1 MAGKQPLKKKEVK
14 SFNVKDFKS
23 NFLGTKASKTADK
36 ELEWLIMPQAFQEAV
51 KLPGIP
57 MGRTTM
63 VRGWSDTGKSTLKNL
78 AIAAAMRQNVLPV
91 IFETEGNFDFQYAKD
106 CGMDIEPVYGELYDE
121 ETGDVIIDEK
131 TGKPKTGIV
140 DWEGNYILFTPTKM
154 CEFCG
159 KMDYS
164 TGKEVSKQRKV
175 AVIEDIGYIINTL
188 LDQQD
193 DGELPM
199 PLLFI
204 WDSVGSIQSWKSYTS
219 KVGNN
224 MFDAGAINTV
234 FKPIFAR
241 IASSKEVGTPYTN
254 TMFVVNKIWKDNAN
268 SVGGAVAIANSG
280 GEAFQYGIRLQ
291 IHVGGVAK
299 AGTKKLKATFKG
311 EEYQYGTVTKIAVF
325 KNQLPTPYNITYSG
339 TMCCVHNGIISE
351 DELDNYKKTEI
362 PAIISR
368 IQDLLEGKYSGEIN
382 ASDVEF
388 KEEGE
393 VDMTPIEP

>member
-14 SFNVKDFKS
+14 SFSVKDFKKD
-23 NFLGTKASKTADK
+23 FLGEKVSKTADK
-36 ELEWLIMPQAFQEAV
+36 ELEWLIMPSAFQEAV

-78 AIAAAMRQNVLPV
+78 AIAAAMRQGVLPV

-106 CGMDIEPVYGELYDE
+106 CGMDIEPIYGEIEDE
-121 ETGDVIIDEK
+121 ETGEVRE
-131 TGKPKTGIV
+131 GIV
-140 DWEGNYILFTPTKM
+140 DWEGNYVLFTPTKM
-154 CEFCG
+154 CDFCG

-164 TGKEVSKQRKV
+164 TGKEVSKQRRV
-175 AVIEDIGYIINTL
+175 AVIEDIGYIINTF
-188 LDQQD
+188 LDKQD
-193 DGELPM
+193 NGELPM

-241 IASSKEVGTPYTN
+241 ISTSKEVGSPYTN
-254 TMFVVNKIWKDNAN
+254 TMFVVNKIWQDNAN
-268 SVGGAVAIANSG
+268 SVGGAVAIKNSG
-280 GEAFQYGIRLQ
+280 GEAFQYGVRLQ

-299 AGTKKLKATFKG
+299 AGTKKLKATLKG
-311 EEYQYGTVTKIAVF
+311 EEYQYGTVTKISVY

-339 TMCCVHNGIISE
+339 TMCCVHNGIVSE
-351 DELDNYKKTEI
+351 DELNDYKKTQI
-362 PAIISR
+362 PVIIER
-368 IQDLLEGKYSGEIN
+368 MTALLGEDGGN
-382 ASDVEF
+382 VSASDVTF

-393 VDMTPIEP
+393 VDMTPVEA

>member
-1 MAGKQPLKKKEVK
+1 MAKQPLKKKEVK
-14 SFNVKDFKS
+14 SFSVKDFKS
-23 NFLGTKASKTADK
+23 NFLGKNVKTADK
-36 ELEWLIMPQAFQEAV
+36 ELEWLIMPEAFQEAT

-57 MGRTTM
+57 MGRATM

-78 AIAAAMRQNVLPV
+78 AIAAAMRQGILPV

-106 CGMDIEPVYGELYDE
+106 CGMAIEPVYGELYDD
-121 ETGDVIIDEK
+121 ETGEVILDEK
-131 TGKPKTGIV
+131 TGKSKTGIV
-140 DWEGNYILFTPTKM
+140 DWEGDYLLFTPTKI

-164 TGKEVSKQRKV
+164 TGKEGSKQRKV

-193 DGELPM
+193 NGELPM
-199 PLLFI
+199 PILFI
-204 WDSVGSIQSWKSYTS
+204 WDSVGSVQSWKSYTS

-234 FKPIFAR
+234 FKPIFPR
-241 IASSKEVGTPYTN
+241 ISASKEVGSPYTN
-254 TMFVVNKIWKDNAN
+254 TLFVVNKIWKDNAN

-299 AGTKKLKATFKG
+299 AGTKKLKATLKG
-311 EEYQYGTVTKIAVF
+311 EEFQYGTVTKIQVC
-325 KNQLPTPYNITYSG
+325 KNQLPTPYNVTYFG
-339 TMCCVHNGIISE
+339 TMCCVHNGIVSE
-351 DELDNYKKTEI
+351 DNIDKYKKENI
-362 PAIISR
+362 PVIIER
-368 IQDLLEGKYSGEIN
+368 LKQIADV
-382 ASDVEF
+382 SDVDVNDVKF
-388 KEEGE
+388 EEVGE
-393 VDMTPIEP
+393 VDMTLIQEE

>member
-14 SFNVKDFKS
+14 SFNVKDFKKD
-23 NFLGTKASKTADK
+23 FLGEKVSKTADK
-36 ELEWLIMPQAFQEAV
+36 ELEWLIMPSAFQEAV

-78 AIAAAMRQNVLPV
+78 AIAAAMRQGVLPV

-106 CGMDIEPVYGELYDE
+106 CGMDIEPIYGEIEDE
-121 ETGDVIIDEK
+121 ETGEVRE
-131 TGKPKTGIV
+131 GIV
-140 DWEGNYILFTPTKM
+140 DWEGNYVLFTPTKM
-154 CEFCG
+154 CDFCG

-164 TGKEVSKQRKV
+164 TGKEVSKQRRV
-175 AVIEDIGYIINTL
+175 AVIEDIGYIINTF
-188 LDQQD
+188 LDKQD
-193 DGELPM
+193 NGELPM

-241 IASSKEVGTPYTN
+241 ISTSKEVGSPYTN
-254 TMFVVNKIWKDNAN
+254 TMFVVNKIWQDNAN
-268 SVGGAVAIANSG
+268 SVGGAVAIKNSG
-280 GEAFQYGIRLQ
+280 GEAFQYGVRLQ

-299 AGTKKLKATFKG
+299 AGTKKLKATLKG
-311 EEYQYGTVTKIAVF
+311 EEYQYGTVTKISVY

-339 TMCCVHNGIISE
+339 TMCCVHNGIVSE
-351 DELDNYKKTEI
+351 DELNDYKKTQI
-362 PAIISR
+362 PVIIER
-368 IQDLLEGKYSGEIN
+368 MTALLGEEGGNVS
-382 ASDVEF
+382 ASDVTF

-393 VDMTPIEP
+393 VDMTPVEA

>member
-14 SFNVKDFKS
+14 AFNVKDFKKD
-23 NFLGTKASKTADK
+23 FLGEKVSKTADK
-36 ELEWLIMPQAFQEAV
+36 ELEWLIMPEAFQEAV

-78 AIAAAMRQNVLPV
+78 AIAAAMKQGVLPV

-106 CGMDIEPVYGELYDE
+106 CGMLIEPVYGQITDE
-121 ETGDVIIDEK
+121 ETGEVRE
-131 TGKPKTGIV
+131 GIV
-140 DWEGNYILFTPTKM
+140 DWEGDYVLFTPTKM

-164 TGKEVSKQRKV
+164 LGKEGTKERKV
-175 AVIEDIGYIINTL
+175 AVIEDIGYIINTF
-188 LDQQD
+188 LDKQD
-193 DGELPM
+193 EGQLPM
-199 PLLFI
+199 PILFI

-241 IASSKEVGTPYTN
+241 ISTSKEVGSPYTN
-254 TMFVVNKIWKDNAN
+254 TMFVVNKIWQDNAN
-268 SVGGAVAIANSG
+268 SVGGAVAIKNSG
-280 GEAFQYGIRLQ
+280 GEAFQYGVRLQ

-299 AGTKKLKATFKG
+299 AGTKKLKATLKG
-311 EEYQYGTVTKIAVF
+311 DEYQYGTVTKISVY

-351 DELDNYKKTEI
+351 DELNNYKKTQI
-362 PAIISR
+362 PVIIERMSA
-368 IQDLLEGKYSGEIN
+368 LLEGDFN
-382 ASDVEF
+382 ASDVKF
-388 KEEGE
+388 TEEGE
-393 VDMTPIEP
+393 VDMTPLTD

>member
-1 MAGKQPLKKKEVK
+1 MAGRQPLKKKEVNTF
-14 SFNVKDFKS
+14 SVKDFKA
-23 NFLGTKASKTADK
+23 NFLGEKVAKTADK
-36 ELEWLIMPQAFQEAV
+36 ELEWLIMPDAFQQAV

-78 AIAAAMRQNVLPV
+78 AIAAAMRQGVLPV

-106 CGMDIEPVYGELYDE
+106 CGMDIEPVYGDVIDE
-121 ETGDVIIDEK
+121 ETGEK
-131 TGKPKTGIV
+131 HYGITN
-140 DWEGNYILFTPTKM
+140 WEGNYILFTPTKI

-164 TGKEVSKQRKV
+164 TGKEGSKQRKV
-175 AVIEDIGYIINTL
+175 AVIEDLGYIINTL
-188 LDQQD
+188 LDKQD
-193 DGELPM
+193 EGELPM
-199 PLLFI
+199 PILFI
-204 WDSVGSIQSWKSYTS
+204 WDSVGSVQSWKSYTS

-241 IASSKEVGTPYTN
+241 IAASKEVGAPYTN
-254 TMFVVNKIWKDNAN
+254 TMFVVNKIWKDNTN

-280 GEAFQYGIRLQ
+280 GEAFQYGVRLQ

-311 EEYQYGTVTKIAVF
+311 EEYQYGTVTKIAVY

-351 DELDNYKKTEI
+351 DELDNYKKTQI
-362 PAIISR
+362 PVIISH
-368 IQDLLEGKYSGEIN
+368 IQEMLDGKYAGEID
-382 ASDVEF
+382 ASEVGF
-388 KEEGE
+388 EEVGE
-393 VDMTPIEP
+393 VDMTPVEA

>member
-14 SFNVKDFKS
+14 SFNVKDFKKD
-23 NFLGTKASKTADK
+23 FLGEKVSKTADK
-36 ELEWLIMPQAFQEAV
+36 ELEWLIMPSAFQEAV

-78 AIAAAMRQNVLPV
+78 AIAAAMRQGVLPV

-106 CGMDIEPVYGELYDE
+106 CGMDIEPIYGEIEDE
-121 ETGDVIIDEK
+121 ETGEVRD
-131 TGKPKTGIV
+131 GIV
-140 DWEGNYILFTPTKM
+140 DWEGNYVLFTPTKM
-154 CEFCG
+154 CDFCG

-164 TGKEVSKQRKV
+164 TGKEVSKQRRV
-175 AVIEDIGYIINTL
+175 AVIEDIGYIINTF
-188 LDQQD
+188 LDKQD
-193 DGELPM
+193 NGELPM

-241 IASSKEVGTPYTN
+241 ISTSKEVGSPYTN
-254 TMFVVNKIWKDNAN
+254 TMFVVNKIWQDNAN
-268 SVGGAVAIANSG
+268 SVGGAVAIKNSG
-280 GEAFQYGIRLQ
+280 GEAFQYGVRLQ

-299 AGTKKLKATFKG
+299 AGTKKLKATLKG
-311 EEYQYGTVTKIAVF
+311 EEYQYGTVTKISVY

-339 TMCCVHNGIISE
+339 TMCCVHNGIVSE
-351 DELDNYKKTEI
+351 DELNDYKKTQI
-362 PAIISR
+362 PVIIER
-368 IQDLLEGKYSGEIN
+368 MTALLGEEGGNVS
-382 ASDVEF
+382 ASDVTF

-393 VDMTPIEP
+393 VDMTPVEA

>member
-14 SFNVKDFKS
+14 SFSVKDFKKD
-23 NFLGTKASKTADK
+23 FLGEKVSKTADK
-36 ELEWLIMPQAFQEAV
+36 ELEWLIMPSAFQEAV

-78 AIAAAMRQNVLPV
+78 AIAAAMRQGVLPV

-106 CGMDIEPVYGELYDE
+106 CGMDIEPIYGEIEDE
-121 ETGDVIIDEK
+121 ETGEVRD
-131 TGKPKTGIV
+131 GIV
-140 DWEGNYILFTPTKM
+140 DWEGDYVLFTPTKM
-154 CEFCG
+154 CDFCG

-164 TGKEVSKQRKV
+164 TGKEVSKQRRV
-175 AVIEDIGYIINTL
+175 AVIEDIGYIINSF
-188 LDQQD
+188 LDKQD
-193 DGELPM
+193 NGELPV

-241 IASSKEVGTPYTN
+241 ISTSKEVGSPYTN
-254 TMFVVNKIWKDNAN
+254 TMFVVNKIWQDNAN
-268 SVGGAVAIANSG
+268 SVGGAVAIKNSG
-280 GEAFQYGIRLQ
+280 GEAFQYGVRLQ

-299 AGTKKLKATFKG
+299 AGTKKLKATLKG
-311 EEYQYGTVTKIAVF
+311 EEYQYGTVTKISVY

-339 TMCCVHNGIISE
+339 TMCCVHNGIVSE
-351 DELDNYKKTEI
+351 DELNDYKKTQI
-362 PAIISR
+362 PVIIER
-368 IQDLLEGKYSGEIN
+368 MTALLGEDGGN
-382 ASDVEF
+382 VSVSDVTF

-393 VDMTPIEP
+393 VDMTPVEA

>member
-14 SFNVKDFKS
+14 SFNIKDFKKD
-23 NFLGTKASKTADK
+23 FLGEKVSKTADK
-36 ELEWLIMPQAFQEAV
+36 ELEWLIMPSAFQEAV

-78 AIAAAMRQNVLPV
+78 VIAAAMRQGVLPV

-106 CGMDIEPVYGELYDE
+106 CGMDIEPIYGEIEDE
-121 ETGDVIIDEK
+121 ETGEVRQ
-131 TGKPKTGIV
+131 GIV
-140 DWEGNYILFTPTKM
+140 DWEGNYVLFTPTKM
-154 CEFCG
+154 CDFCG

-164 TGKEVSKQRKV
+164 AGKEGTKQRKV
-175 AVIEDIGYIINTL
+175 AVIEDIGWIINTF
-188 LDQQD
+188 LDEQD
-193 DGELPM
+193 NGNLPM

-241 IASSKEVGTPYTN
+241 ISTSKELGSPYTN
-254 TMFVVNKIWKDNAN
+254 TMFVVNKIWQDNAN
-268 SVGGAVAIANSG
+268 SVGGAVAIKNSG
-280 GEAFQYGIRLQ
+280 GEAFQYGVRLQ

-299 AGTKKLKATFKG
+299 AGTKKLKATLKG
-311 EEYQYGTVTKIAVF
+311 EEYQYGTVTKISVY

-339 TMCCVHNGIISE
+339 TMCCVHNGIVSE
-351 DELDNYKKTEI
+351 DELNDYKKTQI
-362 PAIISR
+362 PVIIER
-368 IQDLLEGKYSGEIN
+368 MTALLGEDGGNVN
-382 ASDVEF
+382 ASDVTF

-393 VDMTPIEP
+393 VDMTPVDA

>member
-14 SFNVKDFKS
+14 SFNVTDFK
-23 NFLGTKASKTADK
+23 NNLLGKSTAKTADK
-36 ELEWLIMPQAFQEAV
+36 EMEWIIMPPAFQEAI

-57 MGRTTM
+57 MSRTTM

-78 AIAAAMRQNVLPV
+78 VIAGAMKQGILPV

-106 CGMDIEPVYGELYDE
+106 CGMDIKPIYGDIVDE
-121 ETGDVIIDEK
+121 ETGEVRN
-131 TGKPKTGIV
+131 GIV
-140 DWEGNYILFTPTKM
+140 DWEGNYILFTPSKI

-164 TGKEVSKQRKV
+164 TGKEGSKQRKV
-175 AVIEDIGYIINTL
+175 PVIEDLGYIINTL
-188 LDQQD
+188 LDKQD

-199 PLLFI
+199 PILFV
-204 WDSVGSIQSWKSYTS
+204 WDSVGSVQSWKSYTS

-224 MFDAGAINTV
+224 MFDANSINTV

-241 IASSKEVGTPYTN
+241 ISSTKEVGTPYSN
-254 TMFVVNKIWKDNAN
+254 TMFVVNKIWKDTAN
-268 SVGGAVAIANSG
+268 SVGGAIAIANTG
-280 GEAFQYGIRLQ
+280 GESFQYGIRLQ

-299 AGTKKLKATFKG
+299 AGVKKLKATYKG
-311 EEYQYGTVTKIAVF
+311 EEYQYGTVTKITVF

-351 DELDNYKKTEI
+351 SEIDKYKKTEI
-362 PAIISR
+362 PKIIENKLKSLYGDENVEVSAND
-368 IQDLLEGKYSGEIN
+368 INFGE
-382 ASDVEF
+382 DGQLDE
-388 KEEGE
+388 
-393 VDMTPIEP
+393 TPMVIE

>member
-106 CGMDIEPVYGELYDE
+106 CGMEIEPVYGELYDE

-193 DGELPM
+193 DGELQM

-204 WDSVGSIQSWKSYTS
+204 WDSVGSIPSWKSY
-219 KVGNN
+219 
-224 MFDAGAINTV
+224 
-234 FKPIFAR
+234 P
-241 IASSKEVGTPYTN
+241 
-254 TMFVVNKIWKDNAN
+254 
-268 SVGGAVAIANSG
+268 
-280 GEAFQYGIRLQ
+280 
-291 IHVGGVAK
+291 
-299 AGTKKLKATFKG
+299 
-311 EEYQYGTVTKIAVF
+311 
-325 KNQLPTPYNITYSG
+325 
-339 TMCCVHNGIISE
+339 
-351 DELDNYKKTEI
+351 
-362 PAIISR
+362 
-368 IQDLLEGKYSGEIN
+368 
-382 ASDVEF
+382 
-388 KEEGE
+388 
-393 VDMTPIEP
+393 

>member
-14 SFNVKDFKS
+14 SFNIKDFKKD
-23 NFLGTKASKTADK
+23 FLGEKVSKTADK
-36 ELEWLIMPQAFQEAV
+36 ELEWLIMPSAFQEAV

-78 AIAAAMRQNVLPV
+78 VIAAAMRQGVLPV

-106 CGMDIEPVYGELYDE
+106 CGMDIEPIYGEIEDE
-121 ETGDVIIDEK
+121 ETGEVRQ
-131 TGKPKTGIV
+131 GIV
-140 DWEGNYILFTPTKM
+140 DWEGNYVLFTPTKM
-154 CEFCG
+154 CDFCG

-164 TGKEVSKQRKV
+164 AGKEGTKQRKV
-175 AVIEDIGYIINTL
+175 AVIEDIGWIINTF
-188 LDQQD
+188 LDEQD
-193 DGELPM
+193 NGNLPM

-241 IASSKEVGTPYTN
+241 ISTSKELGSPYTN
-254 TMFVVNKIWKDNAN
+254 TMFVVNKIWQDNAN
-268 SVGGAVAIANSG
+268 SVGGAVAIKNSG
-280 GEAFQYGIRLQ
+280 GEAFQYGVRLQ

-299 AGTKKLKATFKG
+299 AGTKKLKATLKG
-311 EEYQYGTVTKIAVF
+311 EEYQYGTVTKISVY

-339 TMCCVHNGIISE
+339 TMCCVHNGIVSE
-351 DELDNYKKTEI
+351 DELNDYKKTQI
-362 PAIISR
+362 PVIIER
-368 IQDLLEGKYSGEIN
+368 MTALLGEDGGN
-382 ASDVEF
+382 VSVSDVTF

-393 VDMTPIEP
+393 VDMTPVEA

>member
-14 SFNVKDFKS
+14 SFNVKDFKKD
-23 NFLGTKASKTADK
+23 FLGEKVSKTADK
-36 ELEWLIMPQAFQEAV
+36 ELEWLIMPSAFQEAV

-78 AIAAAMRQNVLPV
+78 AIAAAMRQGVLPV

-106 CGMDIEPVYGELYDE
+106 CGMDIEPIYGEIEDE
-121 ETGDVIIDEK
+121 ETGEVRD
-131 TGKPKTGIV
+131 GIV
-140 DWEGNYILFTPTKM
+140 DWEGNYVLFTPTKM
-154 CEFCG
+154 CDFCG

-164 TGKEVSKQRKV
+164 TGKEVSKQRRV
-175 AVIEDIGYIINTL
+175 AVIEDIGYIINTF
-188 LDQQD
+188 LDKQD
-193 DGELPM
+193 NGELPM

-241 IASSKEVGTPYTN
+241 ISTSKEVGSPYTN
-254 TMFVVNKIWKDNAN
+254 TMFVVNKIWQDNAN
-268 SVGGAVAIANSG
+268 SVGGAVAIKNSG
-280 GEAFQYGIRLQ
+280 GEAFQYGVRLQ

-299 AGTKKLKATFKG
+299 AGTKKLKATLKG
-311 EEYQYGTVTKIAVF
+311 EEYQYGTVTKIAVY

-339 TMCCVHNGIISE
+339 TMCCVHNGIVSE
-351 DELDNYKKTEI
+351 DELNDYKKTQI
-362 PAIISR
+362 PVIIER
-368 IQDLLEGKYSGEIN
+368 MTALLGEDGGN
-382 ASDVEF
+382 VSVSDVTF

-393 VDMTPIEP
+393 VDMTPVEA

>member
-14 SFNVKDFKS
+14 SFNIKDFKRD
-23 NFLGTKASKTADK
+23 FLGEKVSKTADK
-36 ELEWLIMPQAFQEAV
+36 ELEWLIMPSAFQEAV

-78 AIAAAMRQNVLPV
+78 AIAAAMRQGVLPV

-106 CGMDIEPVYGELYDE
+106 CGMDIEPIYGEIEDE
-121 ETGDVIIDEK
+121 ETGEVRD
-131 TGKPKTGIV
+131 GIV
-140 DWEGNYILFTPTKM
+140 DWEGNYVLFTPTKM
-154 CEFCG
+154 CDFCG

-164 TGKEVSKQRKV
+164 TAKEVSKQRRV
-175 AVIEDIGYIINTL
+175 AVIEDIGYIINSF
-188 LDQQD
+188 LDKQD
-193 DGELPM
+193 NGELPV

-241 IASSKEVGTPYTN
+241 ISTSKEVGSPYTN
-254 TMFVVNKIWKDNAN
+254 TMFVVNKIWQDNAN
-268 SVGGAVAIANSG
+268 SVGGAVAIKNSG
-280 GEAFQYGIRLQ
+280 GEAFQYGVRLQ

-299 AGTKKLKATFKG
+299 AGTKKLKATLKG
-311 EEYQYGTVTKIAVF
+311 EEYQYGTVTKISVY

-339 TMCCVHNGIISE
+339 TMCCVHNGIVSE
-351 DELDNYKKTEI
+351 DELNDYKKTQI
-362 PAIISR
+362 PVIIER
-368 IQDLLEGKYSGEIN
+368 MTALLGEEGGNVS
-382 ASDVEF
+382 ASDVTF

-393 VDMTPIEP
+393 VDMTPVEA